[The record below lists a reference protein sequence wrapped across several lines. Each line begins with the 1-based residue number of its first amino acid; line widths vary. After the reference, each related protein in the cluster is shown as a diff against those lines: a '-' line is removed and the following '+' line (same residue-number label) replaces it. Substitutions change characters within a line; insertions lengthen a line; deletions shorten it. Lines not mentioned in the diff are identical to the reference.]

1 MLVGVVALSQAS
13 ILLADESVMI
23 RSGPEAD
30 QPLLVEVFSSVAGQ
44 FANSESPPAG
54 LSSKDRR

>member
-1 MLVGVVALSQAS
+1 MALSQAS